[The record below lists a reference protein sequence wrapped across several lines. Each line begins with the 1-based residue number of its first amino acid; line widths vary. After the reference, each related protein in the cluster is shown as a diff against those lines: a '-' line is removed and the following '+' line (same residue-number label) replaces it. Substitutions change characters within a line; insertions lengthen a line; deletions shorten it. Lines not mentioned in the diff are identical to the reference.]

1 MLNLKYIKI
10 KENFMSVVN
19 VINRSKPSSSKGI
32 YLRKVT
38 ISNTMGPG
46 INIDTGD
53 IKESLKGFNAAA

>member
-1 MLNLKYIKI
+1 
-10 KENFMSVVN
+10 MSVVN
-19 VINRSKPSSSKGI
+19 IINRSKPSSSKGI